1 MVTAQGR
8 SWRQAAPHRQSA
20 SRAGGRPTPK
30 PTRNVIKGQ
39 PLAIRAAAITDVAVV
54 RVVWLSQRVN
64 HPGWRRGDL
73 APGFRH
79 FWWAEAV
86 SGFGAA
92 VTLLAL
98 QTLVV
103 VTLGGGAVE
112 VGWLNATRWL
122 PYLVLGL
129 VVGALVDRVRRRPV
143 MVMTDLTRAVL
154 LAVIPLAW
162 VLDVLTFPLLLIVVV
177 MFGTVSLVND
187 AASMSYV
194 PRLVPTTLLQRAHA
208 RLDGADAVAQTAGP
222 AVAGI
227 LIRIVGAPL
236 AVLIDAISYLFSAMM
251 LATLRDVTEPTPSHL
266 RKLHAKDLAAEIRD
280 GARWVYGGSGL
291 ARLAVATHI
300 WFAAQAVLLVVVA
313 PYSFLQLDLSAFQ
326 LGLVYAVA
334 GVGSLIGAMLSTTVG
349 SRFGTGGAIICTY
362 AVSGI
367 GAVVMLA
374 AGFVPGGW
382 AAAAVL
388 AAGQF
393 AHGCAMGVGNSHE
406 MSYRQVLTPD
416 GLQAR
421 TNTTMRSLNRGV
433 IVIVSPLAGLA
444 AGRLGYTPALAAAA
458 TVFTVSALVLVLSPF
473 RRARIG

>member
-1 MVTAQGR
+1 
-8 SWRQAAPHRQSA
+8 
-20 SRAGGRPTPK
+20 
-30 PTRNVIKGQ
+30 
-39 PLAIRAAAITDVAVV
+39 V
-54 RVVWLSQRVN
+54 RVVWLSQLVK
-64 HPGWRRGDL
+64 HPGRRGDL
-73 APGFRH
+73 APGFQR
-79 FWWAEAV
+79 FWWGEAI

-112 VGWLNATRWL
+112 VGWLNAARWL

-143 MVMTDLTRAVL
+143 MVTTDLTRAVL
-154 LAVIPLAW
+154 LAMIPVAW
-162 VLDVLTFPLLLIVVV
+162 LLDALTLPLLLVVVV

-187 AASMSYV
+187 AASMSFV
-194 PRLVPTTLLQRAHA
+194 PRLVPRTQLQRAHA

-222 AVAGI
+222 AVAGA

-236 AVLIDAISYLFSAMM
+236 AVLVDAVTYVFSAAMV
-251 LATLRDVTEPTPSHL
+251 ATLGNVEEPTPSHPT
-266 RKLHAKDLAAEIRD
+266 KLHVRALATDIRD
-280 GARWVYGGSGL
+280 GAQWVYRGSGL

-334 GVGSLIGAMLSTTVG
+334 GVGALMGAVLSTMVG
-349 SRFGTGGAIICTY
+349 GRLGTGGAIICTY
-362 AVSGI
+362 VISSI
-367 GAVVMLA
+367 GSVVMLTA
-374 AGFVPGGW
+374 AFVPAGW

-393 AHGCAMGVGNSHE
+393 VHGWAMGLGNSHE
-406 MSYRQVLTPD
+406 MSYRQALTPD
-416 GLQAR
+416 ALQAR
-421 TNTTMRSLNRGV
+421 TNTTMRSLNRAV
-433 IVIVSPLAGLA
+433 IVIVSPLAGLVA
-444 AGRLGYTPALAAAA
+444 DRLGYTPALAAAA
-458 TVFTVSALVLVLSPF
+458 TVFAVSALVLVLSPF
-473 RRARIG
+473 RQARVG